1 MCSSP
6 QAHGHDGEG
15 EVGETRTAVGH
26 PGLLSIPQPRASHV
40 GVWMSPSRNAQVPG
54 LSFPSSP
61 LPLLQQSSVL
71 KVSRMLIQ
79 AWSCQRGI
87 HSLSASLVFASE
99 AKELPLSPSEQTE
112 QKRGWQRGW
121 EEKADFHVSQ
131 RAQAI
136 RFVQL
141 PKNKEAL
148 TVLAALTSL
157 LSAPEDSV

>member
-1 MCSSP
+1 MGYLGLVSTP
-6 QAHGHDGEG
+6 W
-15 EVGETRTAVGH
+15 
-26 PGLLSIPQPRASHV
+26 PGASNE
-40 GVWMSPSRNAQVPG
+40 GVWVSPSRNVQAPG

-61 LPLLQQSSVL
+61 LPLLQQSAVL
-71 KVSRMLIQ
+71 KVSCVLIQ

-87 HSLSASLVFASE
+87 HSLSAALVFASG
-99 AKELPLSPSEQTE
+99 AKELPLSSSEREE
-112 QKRGWQRGW
+112 QKRGWRRGW

-131 RAQAI
+131 RAQVI

>member
-1 MCSSP
+1 M
-6 QAHGHDGEG
+6 
-15 EVGETRTAVGH
+15 GH
-26 PGLLSIPQPRASHV
+26 PGLLSTPQPRASHV
-40 GVWMSPSRNAQVPG
+40 GVWVSPSRNAQVPG
-54 LSFPSSP
+54 LSLPSP
-61 LPLLQQSSVL
+61 LPLLQQSTVL
-71 KVSRMLIQ
+71 KVSHVPIW

-87 HSLSASLVFASE
+87 HSLSAALVFASG
-99 AKELPLSPSEQTE
+99 AKELPLSSSEQGE
-112 QKRGWQRGW
+112 QKRGLRRGW

>member
-1 MCSSP
+1 M
-6 QAHGHDGEG
+6 E
-15 EVGETRTAVGH
+15 H
-26 PGLLSIPQPRASHV
+26 PGLLSTPQPHASHV
-40 GVWMSPSRNAQVPG
+40 GDWVSPSRNAQVPG
-54 LSFPSSP
+54 LCFPSSP
-61 LPLLQQSSVL
+61 LPLLQQSTVL
-71 KVSRMLIQ
+71 KVSRILIR
-79 AWSCQRGI
+79 AWSCHRGI
-87 HSLSASLVFASE
+87 HSLSAALVFSSG
-99 AKELPLSPSEQTE
+99 AKELPLSPSEREE

>member
-1 MCSSP
+1 M
-6 QAHGHDGEG
+6 
-15 EVGETRTAVGH
+15 GH

-40 GVWMSPSRNAQVPG
+40 GDWVNPSRNAQVPG
-54 LSFPSSP
+54 LCFPSSS
-61 LPLLQQSSVL
+61 LPLLQQSTVL
-71 KVSRMLIQ
+71 KVSRILIR
-79 AWSCQRGI
+79 AWSCHRGI
-87 HSLSASLVFASE
+87 HSLSAALVFSSG
-99 AKELPLSPSEQTE
+99 AKELPLSPSEREE

>member
-1 MCSSP
+1 MMEREKERYEL
-6 QAHGHDGEG
+6 QRD
-15 EVGETRTAVGH
+15 TLDFT
-26 PGLLSIPQPRASHV
+26 PQPRASHV
-40 GVWMSPSRNAQVPG
+40 GVWASPSKNAQVPG
-54 LSFPSSP
+54 PSFPSP
-61 LPLLQQSSVL
+61 LPFLQQSSVL
-71 KVSRMLIQ
+71 KVSHVLTR

-87 HSLSASLVFASE
+87 HSLCAALVSASG
-99 AKELPLSPSEQTE
+99 AKELPLSPSEQEE
-112 QKRGWQRGW
+112 QKRGWGRGW

-157 LSAPEDSV
+157 LFAPEDSV